1 MHAHNKRRN
10 LLAGGDV
17 PNHDAAC
24 RMGTMQWDEQLA
36 QLATLNVMQCKMQ
49 HDNCRNTFEYPT
61 SGQNI
66 AWFKSNNRKLLPKNI
81 LKIGIDGWF
90 EEHRFSNMEYIMKY
104 QQNSQ

>member
-24 RMGTMQWDEQLA
+24 RMGTMQWDQELA
-36 QLATLNVMQCKMQ
+36 NLATLNVMQCKIE
-49 HDNCRNTFEYPT
+49 HDDCHNTYKYPT

-66 AWFKSNNRKLLPKNI
+66 ALLQVYNRKLLPKNMTK
-81 LKIGIDGWF
+81 LAIDSWF
-90 EEHRFSNMEYIMKY
+90 KEHRFSNMEHIMKY
-104 QQNSQ
+104 QWSSK